1 MHHVHI
7 SNFSL
12 FLSAL
17 FIFGPV
23 ALVLA
28 FIRSMKRDRLL
39 AERRAERLAAAQAAP
54 HYPQHDATRNDG
66 APYRSYGAAAP
77 SSPVIHQVAAPS
89 AVYTSPV
96 NVAAPYYGVDPGL
109 AMVEGM
115 LIGEALSHH
124 DHTTIINEGP
134 TYVDSSPSYDSGF
147 DYSDSGSSF
156 DTSCDTSGGVS
167 FDW

>member
-12 FLSAL
+12 FLGAL
-17 FIFGPV
+17 FIFGFV
-23 ALVLA
+23 ALILA

-39 AERRAERLAAAQAAP
+39 AEQAVARANLARQAP
-54 HYPQHDATRNDG
+54 VYPQHDATANDG
-66 APYRSYGAAAP
+66 RPYRSYGAAAP
-77 SSPVIHQVAAPS
+77 SSPVIHQVAPAPV
-89 AVYTSPV
+89 VYP
-96 NVAAPYYGVDPGL
+96 AYGMDPGL

-134 TYVDSSPSYDSGF
+134 TYVETSPSYDSGF

-156 DTSCDTSGGVS
+156 DTSCDTSGVS
-167 FDW
+167 LDW